1 MSNDFGIKELYDVSL
16 KCVYPIKI
24 NGRDYQEN
32 EPIIK
37 FDKIQIGNLKENKL
51 RTVASGGFGNSRLI
65 LWEETQELN
74 FSLLQGVIS
83 KVGLALLS
91 NSSLIQKVEG
101 QEETIPYFEEVESNE
116 EGIIYTKF
124 VPIQDNTLFLYQK
137 DTGEKITDFEIE
149 ENKISTKLKFT
160 DFTIDYTFKY
170 KQKSENLLIGHR
182 LLNGYLRLEGKT
194 RVVDDSDGHEKTGII
209 IIPQIRL
216 MSDLSIQLG
225 RDISMP
231 TVYKFDL
238 VGYPVGERGNKYV
251 GKIIFLDSD
260 IDSDF

>member
-16 KCVYPIKI
+16 KCVHPMTI
-24 NGRDYQEN
+24 NGKNYQEN
-32 EPIIK
+32 ESIIK
-37 FDKIQIGNLKENKL
+37 FDKIQIGSLKESKL

-65 LWEETQELN
+65 LWEETQEIK

-101 QEETIPYFEEVESNE
+101 QEEIIPYCEEIESNE
-116 EGIIYTKF
+116 EGVIYTKF
-124 VPIQDNTLFLYQK
+124 IPIQDNTIFLYRK
-137 DTGEKITDFEIE
+137 DNGEKITDFKIE
-149 ENKISTKLKFT
+149 ENKISTNLNFT
-160 DFTIDYTFKY
+160 DFIIDYTFKY
-170 KQKSENLLIGHR
+170 EQKSENLLIGHR
-182 LLNGYLRLEGKT
+182 LLNGYLRLEGRT
-194 RVVDDSDGHEKTGII
+194 RIVDDLDGYEKTGII

-225 RDISMP
+225 RDISAP

-238 VGYPVGERGNKYV
+238 VGYPVGERGNRYV
-251 GKIIFLDSD
+251 CKIIFLDSD